1 MEVARTCASPT
12 LERRYLAALSLEE
25 SNLEKRSRKD
35 LRAFSEK
42 FVVGGFEGEGGKMGG
57 DSGGAGNL
65 LGGGWR

>member
-42 FVVGGFEGEGGKMGG
+42 FVVGGFEGEGGRMGR
-57 DSGGAGNL
+57 DSGGVKSFLKGY
-65 LGGGWR
+65 WR